1 MFKLRKFFEMGTE
14 ITGYIK
20 VFIAL
25 FVLVNPL
32 EGIPFY
38 LNNTRGLTTEQ
49 KNAIIRKTST
59 AVFII
64 LLFSFFLGKYVLTLF
79 GISTGAFTLAGG
91 IIIFLIS
98 LSMVLG
104 SSAQAGSDVQ
114 SSQDAG
120 SDSFAVVPLAI
131 PLLAGPGPISSMI
144 LYGGSTTDLWQ
155 LIIIP
160 AIALSV
166 TVAVYFSFKAAA
178 TLELKLRKTGVNV
191 LTKVSGILI
200 SAIAVEMIHKGILQL
215 FPDISK

>member
-1 MFKLRKFFEMGTE
+1 MEIE

-38 LNNTRGLTTEQ
+38 LNNTRMMTPEQ
-49 KNAIIRKTST
+49 KKTIIRKTST

-64 LLFSFFLGKYVLTLF
+64 LIFSFFLGKYVLTLF

-104 SSAQAGSDVQ
+104 GNSQSDKDVQ
-114 SSQDAG
+114 TSPNGG
-120 SDSFAVVPLAI
+120 SDSFAIVPLAI

-144 LYGGSTTDLWQ
+144 LYGGSTTNFWQ

-160 AIALSV
+160 AIALAV
-166 TVAVYFSFKAAA
+166 TSAVYLSFKAAA
-178 TLELKLRKTGVNV
+178 TLESKLKKTGVDV

-200 SAIAVEMIHKGILQL
+200 SAIAMEMIHRGLLQL
-215 FPDISK
+215 FPSISR

>member
-1 MFKLRKFFEMGTE
+1 MEIE

-38 LNNTRGLTTEQ
+38 LNNTRMMTPEQ
-49 KNAIIRKTST
+49 KKAIIRKTST

-64 LLFSFFLGKYVLTLF
+64 LIFSFFLGKYVLTLF

-104 SSAQAGSDVQ
+104 GNSQSDKDVQ
-114 SSQDAG
+114 TSPNGG
-120 SDSFAVVPLAI
+120 SDSFAIVPLAI

-144 LYGGSTTDLWQ
+144 LYGGSTTNFWQ

-160 AIALSV
+160 AIALAV
-166 TVAVYFSFKAAA
+166 TSAVYLSFKAAA
-178 TLELKLRKTGVNV
+178 TLESKLKKTGVDV

-200 SAIAVEMIHKGILQL
+200 SAIAVEMIHRGLLQL
-215 FPDISK
+215 FPSISR

>member
-1 MFKLRKFFEMGTE
+1 MMIE

-20 VFIAL
+20 VFIAI

-38 LNNTRGLTTEQ
+38 LNNTRNMTQEE
-49 KNAIIRKTST
+49 KNAVIRKTST

-64 LLFSFFLGKYVLTLF
+64 LFFSYFLGKYVLTLF

-104 SSAQAGSDVQ
+104 SSGSIGKSDNDV
-114 SSQDAG
+114 SANKVEG
-120 SDSFAVVPLAI
+120 GDSFAIVPLAI

-144 LYGGSTTDLWQ
+144 LYGGSTTDILQ
-155 LIIIP
+155 MIIIP
-160 AIALSV
+160 AIALAVS
-166 TVAVYFSFKAAA
+166 VAVYFSFKAAA
-178 TLELKLRKTGVNV
+178 QLENKLKKTGVDV
-191 LTKVSGILI
+191 LTKVTGILI
-200 SAIAVEMIHKGILQL
+200 SAIAVEMIHKGIVQL
-215 FPDISK
+215 FPQVLK